1 MPKHP
6 SIRKRKVNAFQQDPE
21 KIEERI
27 QWLEHCKQWAVRQLS
42 PSPSPQ
48 ARNFMRQSI
57 EQALAAYNPQS
68 PKAEVDD
75 VLLACVE
82 EVKKSLETKED
93 SQLNEGNSSKRKSWI
108 EKLKDR
114 AIAQLPA
121 TASAQTKTSLRHS
134 IDEALVGYG
143 PGSSEREVQDIIS
156 MVVVKTRFQME
167 AEEATCRRAEQKKA
181 LMELADNL
189 LELALKK
196 FPSKV
201 VGTPNS
207 NQFYHLVE
215 NLKAELREVLQGR
228 LSGDESIGDV
238 CQMVKAFLG
247 GWEKSLDTNEK
258 AEGSISRR
266 LLLTGL
272 AAAAG
277 AGITLK
283 FPFLKEKFKQGA
295 NYVRTQVP
303 WEEIVQTVSDAYQKA
318 KGDQTKG
325 QG

>member
-1 MPKHP
+1 MSKNT
-6 SIRKRKVNAFQQDPE
+6 SKNQYSAD
-21 KIEERI
+21 RI
-27 QWLEHCKQWAVRQLS
+27 QALEGMEHVRKS
-42 PSPSPQ
+42 PSMYIGDVGS
-48 ARNFMRQSI
+48 RG
-57 EQALAAYNPQS
+57 LHHLGY
-68 PKAEVDD
+68 EVVD
-75 VLLACVE
+75 
-82 EVKKSLETKED
+82 
-93 SQLNEGNSSKRKSWI
+93 N
-108 EKLKDR
+108 
-114 AIAQLPA
+114 
-121 TASAQTKTSLRHS
+121 S

-238 CQMVKAFLG
+238 CQRGKALVG

-318 KGDQTKG
+318 KGDQTNSL
-325 QG
+325 